1 MIERG
6 IVSRKKVE
14 FQIQEFIKESLKGVG
29 LSHSKIQRTPLG
41 EKIVVYASRPG
52 LVIGGGGA
60 NIKKLTKQL
69 KKKFGLENPQIE
81 ISEVE
86 NVNLVASIV
95 AERISSALEKYG
107 TMRFKGVGHKAMADV
122 LSSGAKGVEILIS
135 GKIPSARARTWRFYQ
150 GYIKKFGHAASTLVD
165 IAYTT
170 ANLKS
175 GIVGIKVS
183 IMPPG
188 VRLPDE
194 IRFIEEKIEEVSP
207 AEAKD
212 IEEEIKVIA
221 EAEKPVEEVKEEVVE
236 EKEIKEPVKKEKKE
250 EKPKKKPA
258 KKAPTKKEAKKPVKK
273 DTKKKTK
280 K

>member
-1 MIERG
+1 MIERE

-14 FQIQEFIKESLKGVG
+14 FQIQEFIKQSLKGAG

-41 EKIVVYASRPG
+41 EKITVYASRPG

-95 AERISSALEKYG
+95 AERIASALEKYG
-107 TMRFKGVGHKAMADV
+107 TMRFKGTGHKAMADV
-122 LSSGAKGVEILIS
+122 LASGAKGVEILIS

-150 GYIKKFGHAASTLVD
+150 GYIKKCGNAAVTLVD
-165 IAYTT
+165 TAYAI

-194 IRFIEEKIEEVSP
+194 IKFIDFEDEKIEEVSP
-207 AEAKD
+207 GEAEDLK
-212 IEEEIKVIA
+212 EEIKAIT
-221 EAEKPVEEVKEEVVE
+221 EADKPA
-236 EKEIKEPVKKEKKE
+236 EPVKAEEKKVKKEETKEKSKKKKVE
-250 EKPKKKPA
+250 SKKEKPKK
-258 KKAPTKKEAKKPVKK
+258 T
-273 DTKKKTK
+273 TKKKAK